1 MQVFCVAAF
10 QIAVKVGRDDSGI
23 CFRGVSIIVTF
34 SKVLCVSSRCCCC
47 CCCLVLVVADIAVV
61 LPDDSGFLPKAVDVL
76 FDVVGVFVFLFLELF
91 SMVMAFLLLLVV
103 FLLMEQA
110 FLLMLFAGL

>member
-1 MQVFCVAAF
+1 MSLFRRCCAFRLAVVVAA
-10 QIAVKVGRDDSGI
+10 VV
-23 CFRGVSIIVTF
+23 
-34 SKVLCVSSRCCCC
+34 
-47 CCCLVLVVADIAVV
+47 CLVLVVADIAVV